1 MACSVSGA
9 GLGLWPNPRL
19 LAGLQEA
26 APSSG
31 VGKLP
36 PGRDLCKPLC
46 AAGTWPSRLL
56 RCSQA
61 CGSKCGLCSG
71 EPRLQGASMWQCLRA
86 EPWALQISFP
96 SSPAGP
102 RGVSSLPQQSHF
114 LSRSSAHLPVLK
126 LLWAVDTLQGPR
138 LDSLRL
144 LEQLSS
150 QDWREEDGSTGL
162 SFDHLKV
169 GQVLA
174 QAVRCRVPRDA
185 GDGIAVPGGGGL
197 GLVFALTKPLS
208 PPNLF
213 VALRAPGVTIS
224 VRSALCWLAGAEVAK
239 AAKSSLTRE
248 RPQLKANPVGF
259 SSYRAL

>member
-1 MACSVSGA
+1 MWGSCP
-9 GLGLWPNPRL
+9 LG
-19 LAGLQEA
+19 GTC
-26 APSSG
+26 
-31 VGKLP
+31 
-36 PGRDLCKPLC
+36 CKPLC
-46 AAGTWPSRLL
+46 AARTRPSRLSG
-56 RCSQA
+56 CSQA

-71 EPRLQGASMWQCLRA
+71 EPRLQGASTWQCLRA

-96 SSPAGP
+96 SSPAEP
-102 RGVSSLPQQSHF
+102 RRVSSLPQQSHF

-174 QAVRCRVPRDA
+174 QAVRCRVPRRAPRPCCGSVAA
-185 GDGIAVPGGGGL
+185 GAGIPVPGGGGL
-197 GLVFALTKPLS
+197 GPGFALTKASLPTEPVCGTLGTRCH
-208 PPNLF
+208 NH
-213 VALRAPGVTIS
+213 G
-224 VRSALCWLAGAEVAK
+224 ALCPVLARWGGGGEGSKVIADEGTAPAES
-239 AAKSSLTRE
+239 KSSGLYFIPCSLT
-248 RPQLKANPVGF
+248 F
-259 SSYRAL
+259 

>member
-174 QAVRCRVPRDA
+174 HTVRCRVPRDA
-185 GDGIAVPGGGGL
+185 GDGIPVPGGGGL
-197 GLVFALTKPLS
+197 GLVFALTKASLPTE
-208 PPNLF
+208 PVCGTPGTRCHNL
-213 VALRAPGVTIS
+213 G
-224 VRSALCWLAGAEVAK
+224 ALCPVLARRGGGGEGSKVIADEGTAPAES
-239 AAKSSLTRE
+239 KSSGL
-248 RPQLKANPVGF
+248 
-259 SSYRAL
+259 